1 MFDKKRFKAQM
12 ILAGVTMKDLAEEL
26 GVDESTMYRKINL
39 DGNFTREQINK
50 LVQVLRLILQWIF
63 FLLKNLRKR
72 KLSEV
77 IAWQGNQQH
86 GHISRSTN
94 CRKCTT
100 GVRQQ

>member
-50 LVQVLRLILQWIF
+50 LVQVLKIDTPMDIF
-63 FLLKNLRKR
+63 FAQELAETQV
-72 KLSEV
+72 S
-77 IAWQGNQQH
+77 
-86 GHISRSTN
+86 S
-94 CRKCTT
+94 
-100 GVRQQ
+100 

>member
-50 LVQVLRLILQWIF
+50 LVQVLKIDTPMDIF
-63 FLLKNLRKR
+63 FCPRTC
-72 KLSEV
+72 
-77 IAWQGNQQH
+77 GNA
-86 GHISRSTN
+86 REM
-94 CRKCTT
+94 R
-100 GVRQQ
+100 

>member
-50 LVQVLRLILQWIF
+50 LVQVLKIDTPMDIF
-63 FLLKNLRKR
+63 FAQ
-72 KLSEV
+72 EF
-77 IAWQGNQQH
+77 AETQAE
-86 GHISRSTN
+86 
-94 CRKCTT
+94 
-100 GVRQQ
+100 

>member
-50 LVQVLRLILQWIF
+50 LVQVLKIDTPMDIF
-63 FLLKNLRKR
+63 FAKELA
-72 KLSEV
+72 ETQV
-77 IAWQGNQQH
+77 E
-86 GHISRSTN
+86 
-94 CRKCTT
+94 
-100 GVRQQ
+100 